1 VALVRADL
9 TPAVGGLVTRG
20 SVEAS
25 AFFRRPP
32 MAVSFRA
39 PCLGAGVGTLIVL
52 GMAASRRVGWRF
64 GTGDAA
70 RLLDDDAECWL
81 LRSTAMVGVD
91 RPDTE
96 SYDRSS
102 VSSVMIRSREE
113 TLLLAIPELY
123 AECPDPALMLSSS
136 TVVGLPVDCKGGG
149 LSGTPSKSAGSA
161 LPDRD
166 DVPASSRAAELS
178 SAACDC
184 ARAPTPRCCWPRRPC
199 WTVW

>member
-1 VALVRADL
+1 VVLARADL
-9 TPAVGGLVTRG
+9 TPAVGGLATRG

-52 GMAASRRVGWRF
+52 GMAASRRVGWRC
-64 GTGDAA
+64 GTGEAA

-113 TLLLAIPELY
+113 TLLLATPELDP
-123 AECPDPALMLSSS
+123 ECPDPALMLLSSS
-136 TVVGLPVDCKGGG
+136 AVVGLPVDCKGGG
-149 LSGTPSKSAGSA
+149 LSGTPSKRAGSA
-161 LPDRD
+161 LADRD
-166 DVPASSRAAELS
+166 DVVASSQAAELS

-184 ARAPTPRCCWPRRPC
+184 ARAPTPRCCWPRRP
-199 WTVW
+199 

>member
-1 VALVRADL
+1 VALAREDL
-9 TPAVGGLVTRG
+9 APAAGGLATRG
-20 SVEAS
+20 NDEAS

-32 MAVSFRA
+32 MAVGSFRA

-64 GTGDAA
+64 GTGEVA

-113 TLLLAIPELY
+113 TLLL
-123 AECPDPALMLSSS
+123 
-136 TVVGLPVDCKGGG
+136 GG
-149 LSGTPSKSAGSA
+149 LSGTPSKRAGSA
-161 LPDRD
+161 LADRD

-178 SAACDC
+178 SAAFDC